1 MEKCYNV
8 IILIKEVYTI
18 KPFPLYSIKT
28 QTKQIHMKKL
38 FILAA
43 ALVIVT
49 SVSAQSSWRVG
60 ITAGSF
66 GNRSQ
71 FNGGMQNASALFTP
85 NHYGAAG
92 LGVLFRKT
100 INNHLS
106 FQTGLNFSSLGFEYA
121 MAHDY
126 NLTRPMNHYMVN
138 RVSLGL
144 ASIPAT
150 LIWNFN
156 PNCKNVRWFVGGGF
170 SLVGHGADRNSSK
183 NVDASPSDQQAL
195 GLNGTDFL
203 NQTVNASAF
212 TVLNGHIMGG
222 VEKMFKKG
230 GMLSLAVYLNRGF
243 TPVATSTV
251 NYSVNGVLYNH
262 SFKNYNNFAG
272 VTLTYYFKN
281 FKSSLKPAAIAK

>member
-1 MEKCYNV
+1 
-8 IILIKEVYTI
+8 
-18 KPFPLYSIKT
+18 
-28 QTKQIHMKKL
+28 MKKL

-49 SVSAQSSWRVG
+49 GASAQSSWRVG

-66 GNRSQ
+66 GNHAQ
-71 FNGGMQNASALFTP
+71 FNGGMQNASALFTANP
-85 NHYGAAG
+85 YGSAG

-121 MAHDY
+121 MARDY
-126 NLTRPMNHYMVN
+126 SLTRPMDHYMVN
-138 RVSLGL
+138 RVSLGI

-170 SLVGHGADRNSSK
+170 SLVGHGDK
-183 NVDASPSDQQAL
+183 NTDKHVDASPQDQQAL
-195 GLNGTDFL
+195 GLNGTDYI
-203 NQTVNASAF
+203 NQTVSSSAF
-212 TVLNGHIMGG
+212 TVLNGHLMGG

-230 GMLSLAVYLNRGF
+230 GMLSFAVYLNRGF

-251 NYSVNGVLYNH
+251 NYSVNGTLYNH
-262 SFKNYNNFAG
+262 SFKNYNNNLG
-272 VTLTYYFKN
+272 LTLTYYFRN
-281 FKSSLKPAAIAK
+281 FKGSLKPATAVK